1 MTFDSSADGTRTGS
15 IEFTLVAYDADG
27 KRLNFIDRAIK
38 LALNPNQFAQLMKT
52 GIPVR
57 MALDLPSGEQS
68 LRIAVHDI
76 LGARVGSLE
85 IPLTVG
91 TN

>member
-1 MTFDSSADGTRTGS
+1 MRS

-27 KRLNFIDRAIK
+27 KRLNFIDRSTK
-38 LALNPNQFAQLMKT
+38 LALNPGQYAQLMKT

-57 MALDLPSGEQS
+57 MALDLPAGEQS

-76 LGARVGSLE
+76 LGVRVGSLE
-85 IPLTVG
+85 IPLTIG
-91 TN
+91 SS